1 MVENWALARA
11 QFASL
16 SLVPFKPGEFEVAK
30 MFKVYIGNLENGVTL
45 EQLKVL
51 LAPFTDLEDLVL
63 VTDPETGQSRCFAIA
78 MFRDAMRGQLVIETL
93 NGKML
98 VGRPLVLN
106 EAAKKRKGL
115 PPKKEMKRPGQGR
128 PNQNFGGSRGGSMG
142 GMGGMGGADAGP
154 RGPARVPSGRP
165 SSRPFGRGNARRD
178 FGSQSGSSGGNAGGF
193 SRPQNPG
200 EPRTFSR
207 PGGSAGFSR
216 PGTPERSGSPDAP
229 RPLSPQ
235 PPPAAPRPVA
245 PQPIRPATPR
255 PPAVRRSDAPDE
267 ESPKGT

>member
-1 MVENWALARA
+1 M
-11 QFASL
+11 
-16 SLVPFKPGEFEVAK
+16 AK

-78 MFRDAMRGQLVIETL
+78 MFRDPVRGQLVIETL

-128 PNQNFGGSRGGSMG
+128 PSQSFGGNRG
-142 GMGGMGGADAGP
+142 GGMGGADAGP
-154 RGPARVPSGRP
+154 RGPARIPSGRP

-178 FGSQSGSSGGNAGGF
+178 FGSQGGSSGGGAGGF

-200 EPRTFSR
+200 ESRGLSR

-216 PGTPERSGSPDAP
+216 PTTPERSGSSEGA
-229 RPLSPQ
+229 RPLTPQ
-235 PPPAAPRPVA
+235 SPPAVPRAAP
-245 PQPIRPATPR
+245 PQTTRPATPK

-267 ESPKGT
+267 ESPKGS